1 MDDNNNNNKRWRTD
15 GNNVDANDWLGTR
28 NNAPLII
35 RTENGGGAPNP
46 GAEAMRIT
54 AAADGR
60 RVGIGTGSATPTQK
74 LTLGSGNCL
83 LPNANL
89 GNDGNLYFG
98 GITDAGQTGMR
109 LFGGLVNGA
118 IPAGFIDVRTT
129 DANDGLRVR
138 VDTSVGGTERM
149 RITAGGN
156 VGIAVANPTQRL
168 QMGSGNIL
176 LPNAQAGTNG
186 NLYFGGTTDTG
197 QLGMRLFGGR
207 VNPGPGEIHAGF
219 IDVRTDVAAD
229 GLRIRVDTASGGTE
243 RMRVTAAGNVGIG
256 TTTPGAR
263 LSVNGDVEVT
273 GDIRLLGADCAENF
287 DVSET
292 ETAEP
297 GTVMVIDKEDTLKT
311 SEQPY
316 DKRVAGVVSGA
327 GGLKPGIVLDRQESN
342 EGRLPVALV
351 GKVACKVDA
360 TYSPIE
366 VGDLL
371 TTSPSAG
378 YAMKAKDSRRA
389 FGAVLGKA
397 LRALNEGTDT
407 IPVMVA
413 LQ

>member
-1 MDDNNNNNKRWRTD
+1 VDDNNNNNKRWRTD

-35 RTENGGGAPNP
+35 RTENGGGVPNP

-83 LPNANL
+83 LRDANF

-156 VGIAVANPTQRL
+156 VGI
-168 QMGSGNIL
+168 
-176 LPNAQAGTNG
+176 
-186 NLYFGGTTDTG
+186 
-197 QLGMRLFGGR
+197 
-207 VNPGPGEIHAGF
+207 
-219 IDVRTDVAAD
+219 
-229 GLRIRVDTASGGTE
+229 
-243 RMRVTAAGNVGIG
+243 G

-287 DVSET
+287 DVSEA
-292 ETAEP
+292 EAAEP
-297 GTVMVIDKEDTLKT
+297 GTVMVIDQEGTLKP
-311 SEQPY
+311 SEQAY

-327 GGLKPGIVLDRQESN
+327 EGYKPGIVLDGQKSEAARM
-342 EGRLPVALV
+342 PVALI

-360 TYSPIE
+360 RHSPIE

-371 TTSPSAG
+371 TSSSTSG
-378 YAMKAKDSRRA
+378 HAMKADDPLRA
-389 FGAVLGKA
+389 FGAVIGKA
-397 LRALNEGTDT
+397 LHSLKGGQDI
-407 IPVMVA
+407 IPVLIA

>member
-1 MDDNNNNNKRWRTD
+1 MPWELTGNPDGDIGANNF
-15 GNNVDANDWLGTR
+15 LGTR
-28 NNAPLII
+28 ANDPLRIRTRTSVNNADAMTITP
-35 RTENGGGAPNP
+35 APSATTTGN
-46 GAEAMRIT
+46 
-54 AAADGR
+54 
-60 RVGIGTGSATPTQK
+60 VGIGTTTPSQK
-74 LTLGSGNCL
+74 LTLGSGNVL

-89 GNDGNLYFG
+89 G
-98 GITDAGQTGMR
+98 
-109 LFGGLVNGA
+109 
-118 IPAGFIDVRTT
+118 ID
-129 DANDGLRVR
+129 
-138 VDTSVGGTERM
+138 
-149 RITAGGN
+149 
-156 VGIAVANPTQRL
+156 
-168 QMGSGNIL
+168 
-176 LPNAQAGTNG
+176 G

-207 VNPGPGEIHAGF
+207 VNPGPNEIHAGF
-219 IDVRTDVAAD
+219 IDVKADSTTD
-229 GLRIRVDTASGGTE
+229 GLRIRVDTDRAGTE

-256 TTTPGAR
+256 TATPAAR

-287 DVSET
+287 DVSEA

-297 GTVMVIDKEDTLKT
+297 GTVMVIDQEGTLKP
-311 SEQPY
+311 SEQAY

-327 GGLKPGIVLDRQESN
+327 GGLKPGIILDKQEPN
-342 EGRLPVALV
+342 EGRLPVALI

-360 TYSPIE
+360 RYSPIE

-371 TTSPSAG
+371 TTSPTAG

-397 LRALNEGTDT
+397 LRALNEGTET

>member
-1 MDDNNNNNKRWRTD
+1 MADNNNNNHECWRTD
-15 GNNVDANDWLGTR
+15 GNNVDAKDWLGTR

-35 RTENGGGAPNP
+35 RTENGGGVPNP

-54 AAADGR
+54 SAADGR
-60 RVGIGTGSATPTQK
+60 RVGIGTATPTQK

-83 LPNANL
+83 LRDANV

-98 GITDAGQTGMR
+98 GITNAGQTGMR

-156 VGIAVANPTQRL
+156 VGIAIANPTQRL
-168 QMGSGNIL
+168 QLGAGNLL
-176 LPNAQAGTNG
+176 LPNAQVGTNG

-219 IDVRTDVAAD
+219 IDVKTDNAAD

-256 TTTPGAR
+256 TMTPGAR

-287 DVSET
+287 DVSEA
-292 ETAEP
+292 EAAEP
-297 GTVMVIDKEDTLKT
+297 GTVMVIDQEGTLKP
-311 SEQPY
+311 SEQAY

-327 GGLKPGIVLDRQESN
+327 EGYKPGIVLDEQKSEADRM
-342 EGRLPVALV
+342 PVALI

-360 TYSPIE
+360 RHSPIE

-371 TTSPSAG
+371 TSSSTSG
-378 YAMKAKDSRRA
+378 HAMKADDPLRA
-389 FGAVLGKA
+389 FGAVIGKA
-397 LRALNEGTDT
+397 LHSLKGGQDI
-407 IPVMVA
+407 IPVLIA